1 MIGSSFEITHAHLT
15 TTILKKQNFLPSLMA
30 EQRKKKADHRPK
42 KDDPTVHAKE
52 EDDVYPAEEQGIM
65 AEETSEQKE
74 QAMEHGDEDE
84 DIYSEEGRDKLEE
97 DDEIDP
103 WEEGFMAGAS
113 QAGQLGKD
121 ALTGEPLMDVD
132 KVVESVIDGKM
143 YRFVNKKNAQ
153 QFGEKKR
160 KEKRK

>member
-1 MIGSSFEITHAHLT
+1 MPRWLSA
-15 TTILKKQNFLPSLMA
+15 
-30 EQRKKKADHRPK
+30 R
-42 KDDPTVHAKE
+42 TVHAKE
-52 EDDVYPAEEQGIM
+52 EDDVYPAEEQGITT
-65 AEETSEQKE
+65 EETSEQKE

-103 WEEGFMAGAS
+103 WEEGFMEGAS

-132 KVVESVIDGKM
+132 KVVESVIDGKT

-153 QFGEKKR
+153 QFSEKKR

>member
-1 MIGSSFEITHAHLT
+1 MYLT
-15 TTILKKQNFLPSLMA
+15 TTILKKQNFLPSTMA
-30 EQRKKKADHRPK
+30 EPRRKKADHRPK

-52 EDDVYPAEEQGIM
+52 EDDVYPAEEQGITT
-65 AEETSEQKE
+65 EETSEQKE

-103 WEEGFMAGAS
+103 WEEGFMEGAS

-132 KVVESVIDGKM
+132 KVVESVIDGKT

-153 QFGEKKR
+153 QFSEKKR